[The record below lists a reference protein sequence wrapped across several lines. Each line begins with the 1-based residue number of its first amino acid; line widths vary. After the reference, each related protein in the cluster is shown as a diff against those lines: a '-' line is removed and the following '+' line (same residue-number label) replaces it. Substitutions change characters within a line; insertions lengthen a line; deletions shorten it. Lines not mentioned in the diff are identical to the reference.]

1 MHAFVKMAASRA
13 PDWRTFHKDQRMN
26 SFALQLSSPQQR
38 FVLTVASLL
47 LLVSGAHAAGNK
59 TALEMLP
66 DDGEPAVTVTTPA
79 PRAKEITQTSEQNA
93 VTSVRVREGNNI
105 YYVKPGE
112 QSADGHG
119 GVRGA
124 QWQIFEFKSKDKP
137 NRSNNGLPPP
147 PQR

>member
-1 MHAFVKMAASRA
+1 MKPFLSQFKFQSAAYL
-13 PDWRTFHKDQRMN
+13 QRL
-26 SFALQLSSPQQR
+26 ALAL
-38 FVLTVASLL
+38 ASLL
-47 LLVSGAHAAGNK
+47 FLVGGAQAAGNK

-66 DDGEPAVTVTTPA
+66 DDGEPALTVTTPT
-79 PRAKEITQTSEQNA
+79 PRAKEITQTREQNA

-112 QSADGHG
+112 QAADGHG

>member
-1 MHAFVKMAASRA
+1 MNPLSIQLPVSR
-13 PDWRTFHKDQRMN
+13 Q
-26 SFALQLSSPQQR
+26 QL
-38 FVLTVASLL
+38 VLA
-47 LLVSGAHAAGNK
+47 AAGLFLLAGSACAATTK
-59 TALEMLP
+59 EALEMLP
-66 DDGEPAVTVTTPA
+66 DSGEPAVTVTTPT
-79 PRAKEITQTSEQNA
+79 PRGREITQTREQNA
-93 VTSVRVREGNNI
+93 VTSVRVREGNNT

-137 NRSNNGLPPP
+137 NNRSNGLPPP

>member
-1 MHAFVKMAASRA
+1 MSPFLYQPKFQFKVQLNSRIQRLVLAAA
-13 PDWRTFHKDQRMN
+13 G
-26 SFALQLSSPQQR
+26 
-38 FVLTVASLL
+38 LL
-47 LLVSGAHAAGNK
+47 LLAGGAHAAGNK

-66 DDGEPAVTVTTPA
+66 DDGEPAVTITTPT
-79 PRAKEITQTSEQNA
+79 PRAKEITQTREQNA
-93 VTSVRVREGNNI
+93 VTSVRVREGNNT

>member
-1 MHAFVKMAASRA
+1 
-13 PDWRTFHKDQRMN
+13 MN
-26 SFALQLSSPQQR
+26 PIALQLSSPLQR
-38 FVLTVASLL
+38 FALAVASSLL
-47 LLVSGAHAAGNK
+47 LVGGAQAASNK

-66 DDGEPAVTVTTPA
+66 DDGEPAVTVATPA
-79 PRAKEITQTSEQNA
+79 PRAKEITQTREQNA

-112 QSADGHG
+112 QTADGHG

-147 PQR
+147 SQR

>member
-1 MHAFVKMAASRA
+1 
-13 PDWRTFHKDQRMN
+13 MN
-26 SFALQLSSPQQR
+26 SFSLQLSSLLQR
-38 FVLTVASLL
+38 LTLAVASLL
-47 LLVSGAHAAGNK
+47 LLASGAQATGNK

-66 DDGEPAVTVTTPA
+66 DDGEPAVKISTPT
-79 PRAKEITQTSEQNA
+79 PRAKEITQTREQNA

-124 QWQIFEFKSKDKP
+124 QWQIFEFRSKDSP
-137 NRSNNGLPPP
+137 NRGNNGLPPP
-147 PQR
+147 TQR

>member
-1 MHAFVKMAASRA
+1 MTASRA
-13 PDWRTFHKDQRMN
+13 SDWRTFHKDQRMN
-26 SFALQLSSPQQR
+26 SFALQLSLPLQR
-38 FVLTVASLL
+38 SVLTVASLL
-47 LLVSGAHAAGNK
+47 LLASGAQAASNK

-66 DDGEPAVTVTTPA
+66 DDGEPAVTVTTPT
-79 PRAKEITQTSEQNA
+79 PRAKEITQTREQNA
-93 VTSVRVREGNNI
+93 VTSVRVREGNNT
-105 YYVKPGE
+105 YYVKPSE

>member
-1 MHAFVKMAASRA
+1 MKPFLSQFKFQSAAYL
-13 PDWRTFHKDQRMN
+13 QR
-26 SFALQLSSPQQR
+26 FALAL
-38 FVLTVASLL
+38 ASLL
-47 LLVSGAHAAGNK
+47 FLVGGAQAAGNK

-66 DDGEPAVTVTTPA
+66 DDGEPALTVTTPT
-79 PRAKEITQTSEQNA
+79 PRAKEITQTREQNA

-112 QSADGHG
+112 QAADGHG

-137 NRSNNGLPPP
+137 NRSSNGLPPP

>member
-1 MHAFVKMAASRA
+1 MIPFV
-13 PDWRTFHKDQRMN
+13 H
-26 SFALQLSSPQQR
+26 QLTSPLLR
-38 FVLTVASLL
+38 RSLAVASLFF
-47 LLVSGAHAAGNK
+47 LVSSAQAAGNK
-59 TALEMLP
+59 TALDMLP

-79 PRAKEITQTSEQNA
+79 PRAKEITQTREQNA

-105 YYVKPGE
+105 YYVKPSE
-112 QSADGHG
+112 QTADGHG

>member
-1 MHAFVKMAASRA
+1 MNPIA
-13 PDWRTFHKDQRMN
+13 P
-26 SFALQLSSPQQR
+26 QLSNPLQR
-38 FVLTVASLL
+38 LTLAVASVL
-47 LLVSGAHAAGNK
+47 LLVGGAQAAGNK

-66 DDGEPAVTVTTPA
+66 EDGEPAVTVTTPT
-79 PRAKEITQTSEQNA
+79 PRAKEITQTREQNA

-124 QWQIFEFKSKDKP
+124 QWQIFEFRSKDSP